1 MGPLLKNG
9 YDTIMYGLGKTGL
22 GDYTRIDIFDIFAT
36 TGLFGGIIFIIM
48 FSFVHR
54 KTELKKIYYFSYL
67 VFIIVSIF
75 AGSVL
80 IYPSISLLLSTLYI
94 ISANSKEEVKKKYS

>member
-1 MGPLLKNG
+1 
-9 YDTIMYGLGKTGL
+9 
-22 GDYTRIDIFDIFAT
+22 
-36 TGLFGGIIFIIM
+36 M